1 MPLLKLIQL
10 PVPPPAAYAA
20 TGNVP
25 LAAGYLA
32 VAAQKKGLIEEGLK
46 IEIVMPQ
53 LTDILGDALLID
65 LLAKDEPDYIG
76 FSLYLWNTERSLYLM
91 KAIKQRLPKALILI
105 GGPEVNPDNIFM
117 IENAEFDIAVTGEA
131 EAVFAELMYR
141 LLHNQSIDDLPA
153 IAQKKN
159 KQWIPFNPQG
169 AIDFPLSD
177 YPSPYLS
184 DLIPV
189 SPQRSTY
196 IESVRGCRSKCT
208 YCFYPRSSNV
218 LRMLDVEATIDLIV
232 ALKAKGAREI
242 VFLDPTLNH
251 RTEFVKLLD
260 RIAQI
265 NEDHSLTFFGEIRAE
280 GMTEEIAKK
289 LKLAGFDK
297 LEIGLQSINQETL
310 AKVKRFGKAEKVAEV
325 AQILKEQGIDL
336 LVDLIVGLPNDT
348 PDDVRNG
355 IKFLK
360 DNDLGEFAQVFALSL
375 LPGTEMRNTADQFAI
390 EFEPAPP
397 YRLIQ
402 TDRIRRDDIKE
413 LLDEAEELLDRR
425 LDEYPRPHLVDD
437 EPLFATFRH
446 MLDHNSSGYIDHLAE
461 LLPMIPDRFEID
473 LDQDTP
479 DLSALYYPS
488 TRHTAIWVHVAKLE
502 NHLGDIQTIF
512 QTRLKIDPYATV
524 DLLLVPKQDFDLGCI
539 DFLEYMLE
547 QAPPSYLSRAQ
558 AHRGINMQRRLHF
571 VLQASNQGQK
581 LSKKFKK
588 KLIEHAS
595 VYEEQSAEQA
605 LDFADQ
611 IGFDRPAALICDS
624 MISAQIW
631 QALIDQVDPESIAF
645 KARDLE
651 RRWCSQ
657 VLSYGV

>member
-32 VAAQKKGLIEEGLK
+32 VAAQKRGLTEEGLK

-53 LTDILGDALLID
+53 LTDVYGDALLID
-65 LLAKDEPDYIG
+65 LLAKDQPDYIG

-91 KAIKQRLPKALILI
+91 KSIKQRLPQTLILL
-105 GGPEVNPDNIFM
+105 GGPEVNPDNTFM
-117 IENAEFDIAVTGEA
+117 IENADFDIAVTGEA

-141 LLHNQSIDDLPA
+141 LLHQQSIDDLPA

-189 SPQRSTY
+189 SPTRSTY

-218 LRMLDVEATIDLIV
+218 LRMLDVEATIDLIL

-251 RTEFVKLLD
+251 RTEFIKLLD
-260 RIAQI
+260 RIAEI
-265 NEDHSLTFFGEIRAE
+265 NEDHALTFFGEIRAE

-325 AQILKEQGIDL
+325 AKILKAQEIDL

-348 PDDVRNG
+348 PEDVKKG
-355 IKFLK
+355 IQFLK

-375 LPGTEMRNTADQFAI
+375 LPGTEMRNTAQAFGI
-390 EFEPAPP
+390 EFEQAPP
-397 YRLIQ
+397 YRLIK
-402 TDRIRRDDIKE
+402 TDRINRDDIKN
-413 LLDEAEELLDRR
+413 LLDEAEDLLDRK

-437 EPLFATFRH
+437 EPLFSTFRQILNLH
-446 MLDHNSSGYIDHLAE
+446 PNDYIENLADIQA
-461 LLPMIPDRFEID
+461 LIPDRFEIN
-473 LDQDTP
+473 LDQEIP
-479 DLSALYYPS
+479 DLSTLYYPS
-488 TRHTAIWVHVAKLE
+488 TRHTAIWVYVSELE
-502 NHLGDIQTIF
+502 KHLGDLQIIF

-524 DLLLVPKQDFDLGCI
+524 DFVVVPKQDFDLACI

-547 QAPPSYLSRAQ
+547 QAPPSYLSRSQ
-558 AHRGINMQRRLHF
+558 AHRNINMQRRLHF
-571 VLQASNQGQK
+571 VVQSSQYNQK
-581 LSKKFKK
+581 LSKKFIK
-588 KLIEHAS
+588 KLINRTS
-595 VYEEQSAEQA
+595 VYEEQSAQQA
-605 LDFADQ
+605 LKFAEQ
-611 IGFDRPAALICDS
+611 IGFDRPAALINDLS
-624 MISAQIW
+624 IPEPIW

-645 KARDLE
+645 KVRALE
-651 RRWCSQ
+651 KRWCSE